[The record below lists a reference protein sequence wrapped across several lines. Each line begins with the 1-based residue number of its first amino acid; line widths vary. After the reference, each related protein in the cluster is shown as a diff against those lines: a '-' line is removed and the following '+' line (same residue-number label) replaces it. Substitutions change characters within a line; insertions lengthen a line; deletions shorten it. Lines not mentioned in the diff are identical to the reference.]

1 VVGSDRVCYGGDS
14 RYTGGKSFKDWV
26 LAQDDYDLSRF
37 IFTGLLPEQDLAQ
50 LLAVS
55 DLHVYLTVPF
65 VLSWSLF
72 NALACGAVVLASETS
87 PVRELIA
94 HERTGLLVP
103 FFDIE
108 AFVATANRVLDNPGQ
123 FRPLG
128 NAAADLIRSRYG
140 LDVVFPQFMTLC
152 ETARRNRAAG

>member
-1 VVGSDRVCYGGDS
+1 
-14 RYTGGKSFKDWV
+14 
-26 LAQDDYDLSRF
+26 
-37 IFTGLLPEQDLAQ
+37 
-50 LLAVS
+50 VS

-72 NALACGAVVLASETS
+72 NALASGAVVLASDTA
-87 PVRELIA
+87 PVRELVT

-103 FFDIE
+103 FFDVDQ
-108 AFVATANRVLDNPGQ
+108 FVATANRVLDNPIH

-128 NAAADLIRSRYG
+128 HAAADLIRSRYS

-152 ETARRNRAAG
+152 ETARRNRSAG